1 MLSTSHLHPMIVH
14 FPIALVMMGFLFELL
29 SVFFKKQVCWYF
41 ASFWLLIFGA
51 LAAIAAVVSGDLF
64 TSEMSGA
71 AALVRHTHELMA
83 DITLVLLIVNSILRL
98 YMKTSQREYN
108 TLKWISFTL
117 YAITAITVS
126 ITGFYGGNLVYSYML
141 PL

>member
-1 MLSTSHLHPMIVH
+1 
-14 FPIALVMMGFLFELL
+14 
-29 SVFFKKQVCWYF
+29 
-41 ASFWLLIFGA
+41 
-51 LAAIAAVVSGDLF
+51 
-64 TSEMSGA
+64 
-71 AALVRHTHELMA
+71 
-83 DITLVLLIVNSILRL
+83 VNSILRL